1 MRRKKSR
8 GISPKW
14 FVLSPLF
21 SLIFFSAIML
31 ISQGCGGETGA
42 GGKEKETVPTDE
54 IMGIEK
60 SEIEAV
66 KTGLLTARV
75 ISASQNTVK
84 SRKAKIITGRYRPSF
99 GQFGFSPLTKIKPK
113 QLMPGYSFCECQA
126 DYMCNAGMYS
136 NGNIVGYDVRGK
148 NQAMKYTVEGDI
160 SAMTGDVK
168 IGVYEGTCE
177 NIPPKVCDENNN
189 LNYNFEQNCDFVFSG
204 YLILESGGGGLM
216 CLEPSETYGTQTTL
230 VIDFATVL
238 SEADNNVSYTLY
250 YMLGDNLKKIT
261 CEVEVG
267 AHSFSCTIY
276 TAQEDTCSLSGCT
289 ELTKELIT
297 NCTFS
302 PEKSCQM
309 EECADEFAKIF
320 SEDIISGAIKKGD
333 NMCERVDTSTGDI
346 IRIEGSVDSW
356 IYTISSD
363 NKVDTKVCSMNSE
376 VDLDRCEIT
385 CDEISSTSPVV
396 EEYSE
401 TLTGAEYKI
410 RFEDENIKGK
420 IDVQYDKVKM
430 KAYFSGKIQVKGVE
444 LTVQGEVSSDGSISM
459 VMKSDMFS
467 ANVDIKGNIV
477 QGELTYKG
485 QKYTIKTE
493 GGEVKICDSQGQC
506 V

>member
-1 MRRKKSR
+1 MRGEKM
-8 GISPKW
+8 GIIFSFRW
-14 FVLSPLF
+14 FAFLSSF
-21 SLIFFSAIML
+21 GLIL
-31 ISQGCGGETGA
+31 ISTPMIILQGCGGETGI
-42 GGKEKETVPTDE
+42 GKERTEKIAGEET
-54 IMGIEK
+54 IGIEK

-75 ISASQNTVK
+75 VSASQNTVK

-99 GQFGFSPLTKIKPK
+99 GQFGFSSLIKITPK
-113 QLMPGYSFCECQA
+113 QLMPGYSFCKCQA
-126 DYMCNAGMYS
+126 DYMCNAGTYS
-136 NGNIVGYDVRGK
+136 DGNIVGYDVRGK
-148 NQAMKYTVEGDI
+148 NQAVKYIVESG
-160 SAMTGDVK
+160 MTTGLGEIK
-168 IGVYEGTCE
+168 MEIYEGICE
-177 NIPPKVCDENNN
+177 NIPPKVCDENDK
-189 LNYNFEQNCDFVFSG
+189 LNYDFEQNCDFVFSG
-204 YLILESGGGGLM
+204 YLILESDGGQM
-216 CLEPSETYGTQTTL
+216 CLEPSEVYGTQTTL
-230 VIDFATVL
+230 VVDFATVL
-238 SEADNNVSYTLY
+238 SEADNQVSYTLY
-250 YMLGDNLKKIT
+250 YMLEGKLKKIT

-267 AHSFSCTIY
+267 ARSFSCTIY
-276 TAQEDTCSLSGCT
+276 TAQQDTCTLSSCT
-289 ELTKELIT
+289 DLTKELIA

-302 PEKSCQM
+302 PEKSCRM
-309 EECADEFAKIF
+309 EECADEFSKIF
-320 SEDIISGAIKKGD
+320 SEDIISGTIKKED

-346 IRIEGSVDSW
+346 IRIEGTGDSW

-363 NKVDTKVCSMNSE
+363 NKVETRVCSVNSN

-385 CDEISSTSPVV
+385 CDEISSTSPTV

-410 RFEDENIKGK
+410 RFEDENVKGT
-420 IDVQYDKVKM
+420 IDVKYDKVKR
-430 KAYFSGKIQVKGVE
+430 KAYFSGKIQANGVE
-444 LTVQGEVSSDGSISM
+444 LTVQGEISSDGSISM